1 MSLTSPGFV
10 AFAALSIILLRILPG
25 GGWRQGTLL
34 CLDAAFLYSQTVAL
48 LPLVPL
54 IGFVLL
60 GYVAVI
66 VAEKWRTRHGLSLLV
81 LAMVAIFVWLKRYPL
96 VSALPTFGFA
106 FTVVGLSY
114 MLFRILHIVIDVGQ
128 GSLNRPRFV
137 TYLNYVFN
145 FLCLLS
151 GPIAR
156 LEDFEPQVRVRPP
169 LPTWR
174 EVDAAAQRILRGY
187 VMVAVLA
194 AIATNFVDLL
204 KPEFAAALIHGD
216 IAHGVRVYA
225 LLTGTYLFNLYVNFS
240 GYMEIVIGIGA
251 LAGLTLPENF
261 NSPFLSKNFLDLW
274 SRWHITLSNWLK
286 FYLFNAVLKALGER
300 FGTRSN
306 MAYLGAIAFFVTF
319 VVMGIWH
326 GTTYIFFVYGLF
338 LGAGVTVNRL
348 WQIWAPQWLGK
359 NGYKNLQQRQ
369 WYFQLSRAATLSFLA
384 VALSSFWITDE
395 QAAALCR
402 PAGLAIFLGGYAV
415 LVAAG
420 TMAGFGWDGI
430 NAFFRKQLFAPW
442 TSSDGEQ
449 SGGLEVR
456 RPGRVLLIA
465 LLAVALA
472 SMVVALVSLD
482 LTGILAGSSRVRR
495 LTVLS
500 LMAGAFAVI
509 LIGVGR
515 VEPAMSRWRDAAFPR
530 RGQDAAAIWLG
541 FRALLVINLVLLM
554 VNSIPEFIYKAF

>member
-1 MSLTSPGFV
+1 MTLTSLGFV
-10 AFAALSIILLRILPG
+10 GFAALSIILLRILPG

-34 CLDAAFLYSQTVAL
+34 CLDAAFLYSQTLAL

-66 VAEKWRTRHGLSLLV
+66 AAERRRASHGLGLLV
-81 LAMVAIFVWLKRYPL
+81 LGMVAIFVWLKRYPL

-169 LPTWR
+169 SPTWR
-174 EVDAAAQRILRGY
+174 EVDAAAQRVLRGY

-204 KPEFAAALIHGD
+204 KPEFSAALVHGEL
-216 IAHGVRVYA
+216 AHGVRVYA

-261 NSPFLSKNFLDLW
+261 NFPFLSKNFLDLW

-319 VVMGIWH
+319 AVMGIWH
-326 GTTYIFFVYGLF
+326 GTTYIFFVYGVF
-338 LGAGVTVNRL
+338 LGAGVTINRL

-359 NGYKNLQQRQ
+359 NGYKNLQQSQ
-369 WYFQLSRAATLSFLA
+369 WYFQLSRAATLSYLA
-384 VALSSFWITDE
+384 VALSSFWITDA
-395 QAAALCR
+395 QAAALIR
-402 PAGLAIFLGGYAV
+402 PAGLAIFLGGYVA

-420 TMAGFGWDGI
+420 TVAGFAWDGI
-430 NAFFRKQLFAPW
+430 NAFFRERLFAPRA
-442 TSSDGEQ
+442 SADGEQ

-456 RPGRVLLIA
+456 RAGRVLLIS
-465 LLAVALA
+465 LLAVAVA

-495 LTVLS
+495 LTMLA
-500 LMAGAFAVI
+500 LMAGACAAI
-509 LIGVGR
+509 LISVGR
-515 VEPAMSRWRDAAFPR
+515 IEPAVARWRDAALPR
-530 RGQDAAAIWLG
+530 HGQDAAAIWLG
-541 FRALLVINLVLLM
+541 LRALLAINLVLLM
-554 VNSIPEFIYKAF
+554 VSSIPEFIYKAF

>member
-66 VAEKWRTRHGLSLLV
+66 AAERRRARHGLGLLV
-81 LAMVAIFVWLKRYPL
+81 LGMVAIFVWLKRYPL

-114 MLFRILHIVIDVGQ
+114 MLFRILHLVIDVGQ

-194 AIATNFVDLL
+194 AIATNFVDIL

-216 IAHGVRVYA
+216 VTHGVRVFA

-348 WQIWAPQWLGK
+348 WQIFVPQWFGK
-359 NGYKNLQQRQ
+359 DDYKNLQQRQ
-369 WYFQLSRAATLSFLA
+369 WYFQLSRAATLSYLA

-395 QAAALCR
+395 QAVALSR
-402 PAGLAIFLGGYAV
+402 PAGLAIFLGGYVV

-420 TMAGFGWDGI
+420 TMAGLGWDGI
-430 NAFFRKQLFAPW
+430 DAFFRKQLFAPW
-442 TSSDGEQ
+442 ASSDGEQ
-449 SGGLEVR
+449 SSGLEGR
-456 RPGRVLLIA
+456 RAGRVLLIA

-482 LTGILAGSSRVRR
+482 FTGILAGSSRVRS
-495 LTVLS
+495 LTVRA
-500 LMAGAFAVI
+500 LMAGAFAAI
-509 LIGVGR
+509 LISVGGI
-515 VEPAMSRWRDAAFPR
+515 EPAVARWRDAAFPR

-541 FRALLVINLVLLM
+541 FRALLMINLVLLM
-554 VNSIPEFIYKAF
+554 VSSIPEFIYKAF

>member
-10 AFAALSIILLRILPG
+10 GFAALSIILLRIVPG
-25 GGWRQGTLL
+25 GRWRQRTLL
-34 CLDAAFLYSQTVAL
+34 CLDAAFLYSQTLAL
-48 LPLVPL
+48 LALVPL

-66 VAEKWRTRHGLSLLV
+66 AAERRRARHGLGLLV
-81 LAMVAIFVWLKRYPL
+81 LGMVAIFVWLKRYPL

-137 TYLNYVFN
+137 TYLNYVLN

-204 KPEFAAALIHGD
+204 KPEFSAALIHGD
-216 IAHGVRVYA
+216 VIHGVRVSA
-225 LLTGTYLFNLYVNFS
+225 LLIGTYLFNLYVNFS

-261 NSPFLSKNFLDLW
+261 NFPFLSKNFLDLW
-274 SRWHITLSNWLK
+274 SRWHITLSNWMK
-286 FYLFNAVLKALGER
+286 FYLFNAVLKALAER

-326 GTTYIFFVYGLF
+326 GTTYIFFLYGLV
-338 LGAGVTVNRL
+338 LGAGITVNRL

-369 WYFQLSRAATLSFLA
+369 WYFQLSRAATLSYLA
-384 VALSSFWITDE
+384 VTLAAFWITDE
-395 QAAALCR
+395 QAAALSR
-402 PAGLAIFLGGYAV
+402 PASLAILLGGYVV

-420 TMAGFGWDGI
+420 TMAGFAWDGI
-430 NAFFRKQLFAPW
+430 SAFFRKQLFAPW
-442 TSSDGEQ
+442 TSAAGEQ

-456 RPGRVLLIA
+456 RAGTVLLIS
-465 LLAVALA
+465 LVAVALA

-495 LTVLS
+495 LTMLA
-500 LMAGAFAVI
+500 LMAGAFAAI
-509 LIGVGR
+509 LISVGR
-515 VEPAMSRWRDAAFPR
+515 IEPAVARWRDAAFPR
-530 RGQDAAAIWLG
+530 HGLDAAAIWLG

-554 VNSIPEFIYKAF
+554 VSSIPEFIYKAF